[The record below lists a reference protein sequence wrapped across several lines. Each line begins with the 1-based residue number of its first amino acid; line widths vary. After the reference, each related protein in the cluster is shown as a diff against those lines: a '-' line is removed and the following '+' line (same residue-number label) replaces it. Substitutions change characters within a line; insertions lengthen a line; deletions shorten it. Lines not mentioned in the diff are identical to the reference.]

1 MASLDSSVLSSMEN
15 GVAGGSRRVGQ
26 GCSASGQEQ
35 RWDGEG
41 GSGDVAPVVSASP
54 CSLLGGAQ
62 VDHVTSGASS
72 SQKISWRLLLER
84 AVLLLGLPGV
94 LLFFVLLNLFWK
106 LLKENFKLLFML
118 IKSVV

>member
-1 MASLDSSVLSSMEN
+1 M
-15 GVAGGSRRVGQ
+15 GQ
-26 GCSASGQEQ
+26 EWSASGQEQ

-72 SQKISWRLLLER
+72 SQKISWCLLLER
-84 AVLLLGLPGV
+84 AVLLGLPVV

-106 LLKENFKLLFML
+106 VLKENFKLLFML
-118 IKSVV
+118 IKSVI